1 MNITFVQIIN
11 LDFQKTVCS
20 LVEEEWL
27 KKNKIILVVDNKLLV
42 QQLDDTL
49 WRFKRRAFIPHATE
63 NDPFTSYQPIYI
75 TNNTEKNDNNANILF
90 SLVFN
95 KIKLFDQ
102 VEKAIIL
109 FNKEQINKAR
119 EFYSQL
125 KKSEY
130 TLEYKKIDHS

>member
-1 MNITFVQIIN
+1 MKIIFVQIIN

-27 KKNKIILVVDNKLLV
+27 KKNKIILVVDNKLLL

-49 WRFKRRAFIPHATE
+49 WRFKRRAFIPHATK

-90 SLVFN
+90 SLVFD